1 MKVCNKCG
9 TQNIDAAKFCK
20 GCGNKLEASQGAPAQ
35 QGAGMQMPQGA
46 QIPQGAQMP
55 QGMRPTNQPMRAP
68 MNMPNNMPMQA
79 SMNAQM
85 QAPNQAPM
93 QQPAHAPINAPMQ
106 AQEQYTTQF
115 PVQRPMHAPTQPNPM
130 SVDQTQKF
138 NQPNSEPASNLQNLV
153 AESENKLNE
162 PVEETKTFEEV
173 KPVED
178 VKPEVSAKPEDSAK
192 PNESAKADVKPTNE
206 QQIHQ
211 PMPGQPMNGK
221 PAPENPM
228 NGNPM
233 PANPMQGRPA
243 QMPGQPMGRPGQ
255 PIQARPANPMQGRP
269 MPGQPMQG
277 HPMPANTMPGRP
289 GQPMQGRPGQPM
301 PGNLMQGHSGQPMQG
316 RPGQMQGR
324 PGQPMPGRPMPGQP
338 MPQPMPGHPMPGQ
351 FGFPA
356 NQPHQGQEINFFV
369 WVMNVLK
376 NPSRQYNV
384 STLYAGCVFAV
395 SALLSG
401 IQSYL
406 TAHYG
411 VTALSS
417 LISSG
422 GNFGTSF
429 AQSASFASGM
439 PPISVFIAQLV
450 SSILFTYITFAVA
463 IMGAKMFGDEIP
475 IPILHMQFAHKMI
488 PIVAIQIC
496 AVLLSVVTL
505 AVPSIFVQ
513 SFASILLLL
522 LPFSFVS
529 HSRYTRKMD
538 RGWMWI
544 IFVFTVVVI
553 FVILY
558 VMTAG
563 IVGSMMS

>member
-46 QIPQGAQMP
+46 QMP

-79 SMNAQM
+79 NMNVPM
-85 QAPNQAPM
+85 QAPNQYPNQYPNQAPM

-153 AESENKLNE
+153 AESENKLDKTI
-162 PVEETKTFEEV
+162 EETKTFEEV
-173 KPVED
+173 KPVETKPVEEVKPVETKPVED
-178 VKPEVSAKPEDSAK
+178 VKPEVSAKPEDSSK

-228 NGNPM
+228 HGNPM

-255 PIQARPANPMQGRP
+255 PMQARPGNPMQGRP
-269 MPGQPMQG
+269 MPGQPM
-277 HPMPANTMPGRP
+277 P
-289 GQPMQGRPGQPM
+289 GQPMQGHPM
-301 PGNLMQGHSGQPMQG
+301 PH
-316 RPGQMQGR
+316 
-324 PGQPMPGRPMPGQP
+324 
-338 MPQPMPGHPMPGQ
+338 PMPGHPMPGQ

-356 NQPHQGQEINFFV
+356 NQPHQAQEINFFV

-384 STLYAGCVFAV
+384 SIVYAGCVFAV

-417 LISSG
+417 LINSG

-429 AQSASFASGM
+429 AQSTSFASGM
-439 PPISVFIAQLV
+439 PPISVFFAQLV

>member
-46 QIPQGAQMP
+46 GMQMPQGAQMP

-79 SMNAQM
+79 NMNVPM
-85 QAPNQAPM
+85 QAPNQHPNQAPM
-93 QQPAHAPINAPMQ
+93 GNMQ
-106 AQEQYTTQF
+106 AQAQAQYTTQF
-115 PVQRPMHAPTQPNPM
+115 PVQRPMHASTQPNPM

-138 NQPNSEPASNLQNLV
+138 NQPNSESASNLQNLV
-153 AESENKLNE
+153 EASENKLDK
-162 PVEETKTFEEV
+162 PVEEVKSVET

-192 PNESAKADVKPTNE
+192 QSEPAKADVKPTNE
-206 QQIHQ
+206 QQINQPMHGQTMHGQPMHGQPAPGNPMPGNPMQGRPVQMQGQPMQGQPMQGRPGQ
-211 PMPGQPMNGK
+211 PMPGQPMPGQ
-221 PAPENPM
+221 
-228 NGNPM
+228 PM
-233 PANPMQGRPA
+233 PGHPMPGNPMQGRPV
-243 QMPGQPMGRPGQ
+243 Q
-255 PIQARPANPMQGRP
+255 MQGQP
-269 MPGQPMQG
+269 MPGQPMQ
-277 HPMPANTMPGRP
+277 GRP

-301 PGNLMQGHSGQPMQG
+301 QG
-316 RPGQMQGR
+316 RPGQM
-324 PGQPMPGRPMPGQP
+324 PGHPGPMPGRPMMGQP
-338 MPQPMPGHPMPGQ
+338 MQQPMPGHPMPGQ

-384 STLYAGCVFAV
+384 SIVYAGCVFAV

-417 LISSG
+417 LINSG

-429 AQSASFASGM
+429 AQSTSFASGM
-439 PPISVFIAQLV
+439 PPISVFFAQLV

-563 IVGSMMS
+563 IVGSMMP

>member
-1 MKVCNKCG
+1 M
-9 TQNIDAAKFCK
+9 
-20 GCGNKLEASQGAPAQ
+20 
-35 QGAGMQMPQGA
+35 
-46 QIPQGAQMP
+46 
-55 QGMRPTNQPMRAP
+55 
-68 MNMPNNMPMQA
+68 
-79 SMNAQM
+79 
-85 QAPNQAPM
+85 
-93 QQPAHAPINAPMQ
+93 
-106 AQEQYTTQF
+106 
-115 PVQRPMHAPTQPNPM
+115 
-130 SVDQTQKF
+130 
-138 NQPNSEPASNLQNLV
+138 
-153 AESENKLNE
+153 
-162 PVEETKTFEEV
+162 
-173 KPVED
+173 
-178 VKPEVSAKPEDSAK
+178 
-192 PNESAKADVKPTNE
+192 
-206 QQIHQ
+206 
-211 PMPGQPMNGK
+211 
-221 PAPENPM
+221 
-228 NGNPM
+228 
-233 PANPMQGRPA
+233 
-243 QMPGQPMGRPGQ
+243 
-255 PIQARPANPMQGRP
+255 QARPGNPMQGRP
-269 MPGQPMQG
+269 M
-277 HPMPANTMPGRP
+277 P

-301 PGNLMQGHSGQPMQG
+301 PGNPM
-316 RPGQMQGR
+316 PGR

-338 MPQPMPGHPMPGQ
+338 MMHPMPGHPMPGQ
-351 FGFPA
+351 FGHPA
-356 NQPHQGQEINFFV
+356 NQLHQGQEINFFV

-376 NPSRQYNV
+376 QPSRQYNV